1 MNASNL
7 EVKTIVTLIAE
18 GHIKGDVAIEL
29 IAKACDIDVDKLSG
43 VVRVLGKPK
52 ALSSRWT
59 IADDAQLI
67 KLWNEGK
74 SASQIA
80 EVLTRT
86 KSAVSQR
93 MSSLRSAG
101 HDIPFHQG
109 HPATR
114 MTSRVAPKKR

>member
-1 MNASNL
+1 MNPSNL

-29 IAKACDIDVDKLSG
+29 IAKSCEIDVEKLSS

-52 ALSSRWT
+52 SVSTRWA
-59 IADDAQLI
+59 IAEDAQLI

-80 EVLTRT
+80 EVLRRT
-86 KSAVSQR
+86 PSAVSQR
-93 MSSLRSAG
+93 VSNLRSAG
-101 HDIPFHQG
+101 HNVPFHPG
-109 HPATR
+109 PAAKKTDN
-114 MTSRVAPKKR
+114 RVASKKR